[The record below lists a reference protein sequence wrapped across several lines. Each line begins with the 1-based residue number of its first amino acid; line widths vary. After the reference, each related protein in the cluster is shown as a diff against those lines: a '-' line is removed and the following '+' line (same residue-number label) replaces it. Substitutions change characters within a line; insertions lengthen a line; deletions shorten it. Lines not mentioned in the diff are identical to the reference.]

1 MELYEPTVRNDQRKR
16 NPESGGVQYTESNT
30 KKKKSWVF
38 ELRSKRHKTKARSFK
53 SL

>member
-1 MELYEPTVRNDQRKR
+1 MIILVRIMELYEPTVRNDQRRR

-38 ELRSKRHKTKARSFK
+38 EL
-53 SL
+53 